1 MKKLAINGGYPL
13 RGKVNISGS
22 KNAALPIMTA
32 SILSNE
38 DLILNNLPQ
47 LADVKTMRR
56 LLESMGVNIKEDQN
70 GKMRLNSSSISK
82 KIATYE
88 LVKTMRASIM
98 VLGPLLA
105 KYGEAR
111 VSLPGGCAIGARP
124 VDLHIKGLEALGAE
138 IHIEEGYIVAS
149 AKHLKGAEYSF
160 AKKSVTGTANII
172 MAACL
177 ADGKSKILNS
187 ACEPE
192 IVQLGQLLI
201 SMGAKITGLG
211 TENISIDGV
220 ENLSGTEITI
230 IPDRIEV
237 MTMAVASIITKGE
250 LIIENVVPTH
260 VSQPVA
266 LLKKS
271 GAIIEFD
278 KNTMY
283 VENSNEV
290 LPINF
295 ETSPFPGIPTD
306 IQAQLMVMNI
316 IANGNSKIKETIFEN
331 RFMHA
336 LELKRMGADIT
347 IDGNTAKIKGVSQLY
362 PAPVMA
368 TDLRASAALI
378 LAGLVTDGQTIVD
391 RIYHL
396 DRGYEKIE
404 KKLTKIGAKVQ
415 RID

>member
-1 MKKLAINGGYPL
+1 MQERQNLKLKRSLKKLVINGGYPL

-32 SILSNE
+32 TILSDE
-38 DLILNNLPQ
+38 DLTLNNLPE
-47 LADVKTMRR
+47 LADVNTMRR
-56 LLESMGVNIKEDQN
+56 LLESMGVSIKEDQN
-70 GKMRLNSSSISK
+70 GQMRLNSSSISK

-149 AKHLKGAEYSF
+149 TKYLKGAEYSF

-220 ENLSGTEITI
+220 EKLSGTEITI

-237 MTMAVASIITKGE
+237 MTMAVASIITRGE
-250 LIIENVVPTH
+250 LIIENVLPTH

-266 LLKKS
+266 LLKK
-271 GAIIEFD
+271 
-278 KNTMY
+278 
-283 VENSNEV
+283 
-290 LPINF
+290 
-295 ETSPFPGIPTD
+295 
-306 IQAQLMVMNI
+306 
-316 IANGNSKIKETIFEN
+316 
-331 RFMHA
+331 
-336 LELKRMGADIT
+336 KR
-347 IDGNTAKIKGVSQLY
+347 SHY
-362 PAPVMA
+362 
-368 TDLRASAALI
+368 
-378 LAGLVTDGQTIVD
+378 
-391 RIYHL
+391 
-396 DRGYEKIE
+396 
-404 KKLTKIGAKVQ
+404 
-415 RID
+415 

>member
-1 MKKLAINGGYPL
+1 
-13 RGKVNISGS
+13 
-22 KNAALPIMTA
+22 
-32 SILSNE
+32 
-38 DLILNNLPQ
+38 
-47 LADVKTMRR
+47 
-56 LLESMGVNIKEDQN
+56 MGVNIKEDHN
-70 GKMRLNSSSISK
+70 GKIRLNSSNISK
-82 KIATYE
+82 KVATYE

-105 KYGEAR
+105 KFGEAR

-124 VDLHIKGLEALGAE
+124 VDLHIKGPEALGAE

-149 AKHLKGAEYSF
+149 AKKLTGSEYSF
-160 AKKSVTGTANII
+160 SKKSVTGTANII

-192 IVQLGQLLI
+192 IVQLGQFLN

-211 TENISIDGV
+211 TEIIIIDGV
-220 ENLSGTEITI
+220 ESLGGAEITI
-230 IPDRIEV
+230 MPDRIEV

-250 LIIENVVPTH
+250 LIIENVIPSH
-260 VSQPVA
+260 VSQPIE

-271 GAIIEFD
+271 GANIEFD
-278 KNTMY
+278 ENTIY

-290 LPINF
+290 LPISF

-316 IANGNSKIKETIFEN
+316 IANGNSWIKETIFEN

-336 LELKRMGADIT
+336 LELKRMGADIS
-347 IDGNTAKIKGVSQLY
+347 IDGNTANIRGVSRLY

-378 LAGLVTDGQTIVD
+378 LAGLITDGQTIVD

-404 KKLTKIGAKVQ
+404 KKLSKIGAKVQ